1 MLHAFLWKKW
11 SRYRNQDRSFPW
23 PLVQM
28 YYWIILWLFKVCK
41 LILMYPDL
49 CNSLAT
55 SSGASSLTT
64 QRTTSF
70 TKTITK
76 VWSLKQYLFCFSPL
90 RSVLWLR
97 VYSMISCLGW
107 VKDLKPTYWLYLT
120 NPKVVTRALTGTTD
134 ASTSTTIQSLDDQ
147 VEFLTLTPS
156 TPSEQTNKQGF
167 GYFVCGK

>member
-1 MLHAFLWKKW
+1 
-11 SRYRNQDRSFPW
+11 
-23 PLVQM
+23 
-28 YYWIILWLFKVCK
+28 
-41 LILMYPDL
+41 MYPDL

-97 VYSMISCLGW
+97 VYSPSKSMISCLGE
-107 VKDLKPTYWLYLT
+107 VNKIKLIYGLYLT
-120 NPKVVTRALTGTTD
+120 TPKVVTRALTGTTD